1 MSSFIPFIL
10 FSIKRQKD
18 MTPKDEP
25 PFPQQGRMASNMLLG
40 RAEGAITNI
49 SRKNEAAGLKWE

>member
-1 MSSFIPFIL
+1 
-10 FSIKRQKD
+10 